1 LTDIEKIPSQSWGFM
16 RLSNPSN
23 LQATTEV
30 LTSSAGSWWVDVS
43 MGLMTCVDASAY
55 FMKAI
60 CVLGDFCYMES
71 NKKDSNLH
79 DLIIKVW

>member
-1 LTDIEKIPSQSWGFM
+1 
-16 RLSNPSN
+16 
-23 LQATTEV
+23 
-30 LTSSAGSWWVDVS
+30 